1 LRGHDNPQRAREALE
16 LYWPMYAQRGGAEG
30 LARQVRSL
38 RIADTRAVGDRI
50 PGPQVP
56 ARVVSGAADRFQKGD
71 CGERL
76 AWDLGADLDRI
87 KEGKSSPKIIPMRSP
102 RASRACWRR
111 CHEARLQRRTGPGR
125 AGGRAP
131 A

>member
-56 ARVVSGAADRFQKGD
+56 ARVVSGAADRLQKGD
-71 CGERL
+71 YGEGL

-87 KEGKSSPKIIPMRSP
+87 KEGKHCIPEDHP
-102 RASRACWRR
+102 DAIA
-111 CHEARLQRRTGPGR
+111 ARLKGLL
-125 AGGRAP
+125 AAVS
-131 A
+131 